1 MTNHPLKELI
11 ADKAQLT
18 ALADVYDTPA
28 YIYSNQRLQAN
39 LERLDTA
46 LKNNFDKYHICY
58 AIKANSN
65 PNLIAALKSQ
75 LPSLGG
81 DCTSPGEIEAA
92 RLAGINPRDCI
103 YTGNYES
110 PADLQYALDSRIC
123 INLDDISSL
132 DRLARI
138 RLPERLSFR
147 LNPGFGKGMFAQIN
161 TGGEKAKFGVPRR
174 DIINAYQKALDLGV
188 KRFGLQCMTGS
199 GVLDKDYFA
208 ILLKAILDSA
218 QNIETELGIKM
229 EYISIGGGIGI
240 PYRDEDQPIPIDYV
254 MKKLGKIF
262 YQYYD
267 RKAVDCPALWLEPGK
282 YIVGDSGFVLTRVTG
297 IKKSYRTFIGLDAG
311 METLLR
317 PALYQAYHRFLKVGD
332 PDAESIGK
340 VDFTGR
346 ICENTDRQAIDRPF
360 PAVAEGDLIAIMDAG
375 AYGFVMSQSYNS
387 RPRPAEILLTDNGS
401 QLIRKRETIE
411 DIYAKC
417 QL

>member
-1 MTNHPLKELI
+1 MTKHPLKELI
-11 ADKAQLT
+11 ADKAQLA

-28 YIYSNQRLQAN
+28 YIYSNQRLRAN

-65 PNLIAALKSQ
+65 PNLIAALKTH

-81 DCTSPGEIEAA
+81 DCASPGEIEAA
-92 RLAGINPRDCI
+92 RLAGINPHDCI

-110 PADLQYALDSRIC
+110 PADLQYAVDSDIC

-132 DRLARI
+132 DRLAGI
-138 RLPERLSFR
+138 SLPERLSFR
-147 LNPGFGKGMFAQIN
+147 LNPGFGKGMFTQIN

-174 DIINAYQKALDLGV
+174 DIISAYQKALDLGV

-218 QNIETELGIKM
+218 QNIDNELGIKM

-240 PYRDEDQPIPIDYV
+240 PYRDEDQPIPIDFV
-254 MKKLGKIF
+254 MKRLGEIF

-267 RKAVDCPALWLEPGK
+267 RRAVDCPALWLEPGK
-282 YIVGDSGFVLTRVTG
+282 YIVGDSGFVLSRVTG
-297 IKKSYRTFIGLDAG
+297 IKTSYRTFIGLDAG

-332 PDAESIGK
+332 PDAEPVGK

-360 PAVAEGDLIAIMDAG
+360 PPVAEGDLIAIMDAG

-387 RPRPAEILLTDNGS
+387 RPRPAEVLLTVNGP
-401 QLIRKRETIE
+401 QLIRKRETI
-411 DIYAKC
+411 DDLYATC